1 MIQNYKSQIPCLREG
16 RLRAEALR
24 WRRPASAKAG
34 AWNLVLN
41 LNTDHRT
48 VFFEKIAPFLR
59 KAVEI
64 LAPKKGERILDLC
77 SGTGRA
83 ASWIAQ
89 AVGKDGEVIGMDVAK
104 RMVEVAMDRYGKS
117 GKVTFLQKDV
127 IEPWQ
132 YRDHFDGIF
141 ISFSLHELHE
151 EGRWE
156 ILEQTYQA
164 LREGGRMVIAD
175 FNPHVLGRS
184 KICLLIFFKIFERE
198 NLNFLSFDQNENLR
212 RVGFTRVNTYAALA
226 SFFQIT
232 LAIKGA
238 DQKI

>member
-1 MIQNYKSQIPCLREG
+1 MYSDSH
-16 RLRAEALR
+16 
-24 WRRPASAKAG
+24 RRK
-34 AWNLVLN
+34 
-41 LNTDHRT
+41 D
-48 VFFEKIAPFLR
+48 FFEKIAPYYDLFLDILTIGMYAQFLR

-132 YRDHFDGIF
+132 YRNHFDGIF
-141 ISFSLHELHE
+141 TSFSLHELPE

-198 NLNFLSFDQNENLR
+198 NLNFLSFDQNEILR
-212 RVGFTRVNTYAALA
+212 RVGFTKVNTYAALA
-226 SFFQIT
+226 NFFQIT
-232 LAIKGA
+232 LAIKG
-238 DQKI
+238 DLNVFLSST